1 MHYLRISTAVIAVT
15 LLALTGCGKQAAKS
29 GAKKDDTPVIAKVN
43 GTAITQKQFE
53 TELKNLPPQLQPM
66 AQSPDGKKELLDSM
80 IIREI
85 VYQDAQVQGIEK
97 SPEFTDR
104 MEEVK
109 KKLLVELALKKRL
122 EAEIKLNDDELKK
135 VYDQYK
141 EKFKANE
148 QIRASHILVKDEKTA
163 QEVEAQLKKG
173 KDFADLAKKYSTD
186 STAEKGGDLGWFDQG
201 KMVPEFDK
209 AAFALKDGEVSGI
222 VKSNFGYHIIK
233 VIGHR
238 PAGYVPFE
246 EVKDQ
251 IKAAV
256 LPGKQQEAFQKI
268 KAELKKKAKI
278 EIKEPTLKKE
288 ETLPAPADQPK
299 KAPADQ
305 PKPAEP
311 KK

>member
-1 MHYLRISTAVIAVT
+1 MHYLRIATVAVAFS
-15 LLALTGCGKQAAKS
+15 LLALPGCGKKS
-29 GAKKDDTPVIAKVN
+29 ATSAKKDTTPVLAKVN
-43 GTAITQKQFE
+43 GTGITQKQFE

-66 AQSPDGKKELLDSM
+66 AQSQDGRKELLDSM

-97 SPEFTDR
+97 SPEYAER

-109 KKLLVELALKKRL
+109 KKLLVELALKKKL
-122 EAEIKLNDDELKK
+122 DAEIKLSDDELKK
-135 VYDQYK
+135 VYEQYK
-141 EKFKANE
+141 EKFKSDE

-163 QEVEAQLKKG
+163 QEVEAQVKKG

-186 STAEKGGDLGWFDQG
+186 STAEKGGDLGWFDKG

-209 AAFALKDGEVSGI
+209 AAFALKDGETSGI

-233 VIGHR
+233 VVGHR
-238 PAGYVPFE
+238 PAGYVPFD

-251 IKAAV
+251 IKAAI
-256 LPGKQQEAFQKI
+256 LPSKQQEAFMKI
-268 KAELKKKAKI
+268 KADLKKKAKI
-278 EIKEPTLKKE
+278 EIVDPSYKKE
-288 ETLPAPADQPK
+288 EAKPGEAA
-299 KAPADQ
+299 
-305 PKPAEP
+305 KPAEP